1 MSESKLDFEIREYGR
16 TVWKKQDTVSN
27 SDTICSWK
35 TILKVPINTRK
46 TLLPTFANPL
56 SARQYA
62 IVLQI
67 SIKGLHPN
75 IMELILPIQVI
86 YYPIHLSRSALDEGM
101 ISEDQNELSS
111 TILGSRQD
119 FRLLGNQERPLPQ
132 RSQSP
137 YDETPPPYDL

>member
-1 MSESKLDFEIREYGR
+1 MRESKLGFEIRDYGK
-16 TVWKKQDTVSN
+16 TVWKRQDTVSN
-27 SDTICSWK
+27 PDAICSWE

-75 IMELILPIQVI
+75 IMELVLPIQVI
-86 YYPIHLSRSALDEGM
+86 YYPIHLSRLALDEGM
-101 ISEDQNELSS
+101 AGEDQNELSS

-119 FRLLGNQERPLPQ
+119 FRLLGNQERQLPQ
-132 RSQSP
+132 RNEPP